1 VFVWGVE
8 TSGETYCEQKRKQKV
23 CATVTGGETSP
34 TFFGAKKLQFSL
46 KETKKMLMIIAI
58 CGESLLTLLLYHD
71 LAVAFIIVKAMVIYI
86 YILVFGGSLFFQRKN

>member
-1 VFVWGVE
+1 
-8 TSGETYCEQKRKQKV
+8 
-23 CATVTGGETSP
+23 
-34 TFFGAKKLQFSL
+34 
-46 KETKKMLMIIAI
+46 MIIAI